1 MFFITHQLPLTKQF
15 VVAKSLN
22 GEYITKRK
30 GMDYTQ
36 VDYEEGQQE
45 KNAKSGQE
53 DDGMSRDLTEAIC
66 RYESRLSAFKKVT
79 FWPAKRKYILL

>member
-1 MFFITHQLPLTKQF
+1 MFIITHQLPLTKQF

-45 KNAKSGQE
+45 KNAKSSQE
-53 DDGMSRDLTEAIC
+53 DDGDLTEAIR
-66 RYESRLSAFKKVT
+66 RYESRLSAFKKVIL
-79 FWPAKRKYILL
+79 WPAKRNYIPF